1 MPLAASALPILSTG
15 PESVVL
21 PDFLARPC
29 QLTKNS
35 HYSVHGCNESALQ
48 CVERGEAS
56 LAGDRSAEQAWSE
69 LMRAALLGDA
79 IAYQRVLVAIA
90 PHVRSVARGVVG
102 HRGFGTAEVEDVVQ
116 ETLLA
121 VHLKRATWDPE
132 KPFLPWLNAVAR
144 HKAVDALRRKGG
156 RVEMVIDDF
165 HDLIATPEVDG
176 DRQID
181 VDIALAGLDQH
192 GEGLSD
198 QRIDPVE
205 MRGE

>member
-1 MPLAASALPILSTG
+1 
-15 PESVVL
+15 
-21 PDFLARPC
+21 
-29 QLTKNS
+29 
-35 HYSVHGCNESALQ
+35 
-48 CVERGEAS
+48 
-56 LAGDRSAEQAWSE
+56 
-69 LMRAALLGDA
+69 MRAALLGDA

-132 KPFLPWLNAVAR
+132 KPFLPWLNAVTR
-144 HKAVDALRRKGG
+144 HKAIDAIRRKGG

-181 VDIALAGLDQH
+181 VETALAGLDQRQRVIVEQISLH
-192 GEGLSD
+192 GLSAAEVGVALKMSEGAV
-198 QRIDPVE
+198 RVALH
-205 MRGE
+205 RALKSLAAKFGGETQ